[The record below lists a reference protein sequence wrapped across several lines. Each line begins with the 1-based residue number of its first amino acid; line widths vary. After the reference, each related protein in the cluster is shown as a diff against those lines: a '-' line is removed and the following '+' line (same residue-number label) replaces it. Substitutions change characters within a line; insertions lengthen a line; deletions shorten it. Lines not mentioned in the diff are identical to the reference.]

1 MPPAATAESR
11 LSDLIDHLYDAAV
24 DERLWAG
31 LASRIAEVFDSS
43 STVVKIHGDDG
54 CVHLLETT
62 ANLVIAAPEQAWADY
77 WHRNDLWVERSVA
90 TGLSQV
96 ITSEEI
102 VSKEEQRQSAY
113 YQEWLRRL
121 EIHHMLGATFP
132 VVDGQIGVLGIHR
145 PHTANQYTED
155 DRRKAA
161 LLLPHLQRALRLSH
175 RLSSGA
181 LPHSTAQS
189 ILDQIDHGVLVVGRL
204 GRIVYANA
212 WAERMLRDNREIG
225 TLNGCLVLRH
235 PPLGMRLAALI
246 RDNLADTQNKP
257 SGLTA
262 LSIPRTDRLP
272 LTLAA
277 VPLRPGWSRL
287 NEQQPLALIFLRD
300 AESPAPLPERLRDLF
315 GLTRSEA
322 AIAVDLGRGQTL
334 PSIAET
340 HGIELSTV
348 RSHLKQI
355 LAKTGTRRQAE
366 VVALIARSVA
376 TIIQPPPDGA

>member
-24 DERLWAG
+24 DERLWTG

-54 CVHLLETT
+54 CVLLLETT
-62 ANLVIAAPEQAWADY
+62 DNLVISAPEQAWADH

-90 TGLSQV
+90 VGLSQV

-102 VSKEEQRQSAY
+102 VSGEEQRHSAY

-121 EIHHMLGATFP
+121 DIHHMLGATFP
-132 VVDGQIGVLGIHR
+132 VADGQIGVLGIHR
-145 PHTANQYTED
+145 PRTANQYTED
-155 DRRKAA
+155 DRRKAT
-161 LLLPHLQRALRLSH
+161 LLLPHFQRALRLGR
-175 RLSSGA
+175 RLSGVA
-181 LPHSTAQS
+181 LPHTTALG
-189 ILDQIDHGVLVVGRL
+189 ILDQIDQGVLVVGRL
-204 GRIVYANA
+204 GRIVYTNA
-212 WAERMLRDNREIG
+212 TAERILRDNREIG
-225 TLNGCLVLRH
+225 TLNGCLALHH
-235 PPLGMRLAALI
+235 PTLGMRLAALI
-246 RDNLADTQNKP
+246 RDNLVDTQNKP

-272 LTLAA
+272 LTLAT
-277 VPLRPGWSRL
+277 VPLRPGRSRI

-300 AESPAPLPERLRDLF
+300 PESPAPIPEQLRDLF

-322 AIAVDLGRGQTL
+322 AIAADLGCGLTL
-334 PSIAET
+334 ARIAKT
-340 HGIELSTV
+340 HGIALSTA

-366 VVALIARSVA
+366 VVALIARSAA
-376 TIIQPPPDGA
+376 TILQPPPGGT

>member
-1 MPPAATAESR
+1 MPPAAPAESR

-31 LASRIAEVFDSS
+31 LVPRIAEVFDSS
-43 STVVKIHGDDG
+43 SAVVKIHGDDG
-54 CVHLLETT
+54 VLLLETT
-62 ANLVIAAPEQAWADY
+62 DNLVISTPEQAWADH

-90 TGLSQV
+90 AGLSQV

-102 VSKEEQRQSAY
+102 VSRDEQRHSAF

-121 EIHHMLGATFP
+121 DIHHMLGATFP
-132 VVDGQIGVLGIHR
+132 VADGQIGVLGIHR
-145 PHTANQYTED
+145 PRTANPYTED
-155 DRRKAA
+155 DRRKAT
-161 LLLPHLQRALRLSH
+161 LLLPHFQRALRLGC
-175 RLSSGA
+175 RLSGVA
-181 LPHSTAQS
+181 LPHATALG

-212 WAERMLRDNREIG
+212 RAERMLRDNRAIG
-225 TLNGCLVLRH
+225 TRNGCLALHH
-235 PPLGMRLAALI
+235 PALGMRLAALI
-246 RDNLADTQNKP
+246 HDNLIDAQNKP
-257 SGLTA
+257 SGLAA
-262 LSIPRTDRLP
+262 LSIPRTARLP

-277 VPLRPGWSRL
+277 VPLRPGRSRL

-300 AESPAPLPERLRDLF
+300 PESPAPTPDQLRDLF

-322 AIAVDLGRGQTL
+322 AIAADLGCGQTL
-334 PSIAET
+334 ARIAET
-340 HGIELSTV
+340 HGIALSTA

-366 VVALIARSVA
+366 LVALIARSAA
-376 TIIQPPPDGA
+376 TITQPPPGGT